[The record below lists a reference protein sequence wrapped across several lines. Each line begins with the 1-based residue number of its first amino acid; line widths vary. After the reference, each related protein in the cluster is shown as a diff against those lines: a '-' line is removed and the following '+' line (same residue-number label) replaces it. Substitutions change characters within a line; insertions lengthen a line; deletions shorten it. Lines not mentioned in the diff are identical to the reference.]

1 MNGAAQRRCQ
11 SFQRRDTLSAMFR
24 VSAFALLG
32 LLCATGLAQGPSAP
46 PPLPPSHEVHA
57 DGSITFRLLAPGAHK
72 VELTSDA
79 VAKPLPLTVDDAGLW
94 SVTTQPLPPEIY
106 GYTFTVDGRT
116 TLDSRNPVVR
126 SNIVNPSNEVLVPA
140 APAAPWELTGLA
152 HGRLV
157 KHVYTTHVAQNVPGD
172 QESYV
177 VYLPPGYDARKK
189 GGYPVLYLLHGWSDD
204 ATGWSSVGRANL
216 ILDSLL
222 AANKAVPMIIV
233 MPLGYGD
240 YTFVTGPFSV
250 WQHPEPVDH
259 NTSLYEQML
268 MTEILPAVERDYNV
282 AKGRE
287 NRAIS
292 GLSMGGLETL
302 TVGLHHPEMFAYV
315 AGMSSA
321 IHGEHFDEHFPT
333 LAAGDAARKTNF
345 KLLWVGCG
353 TGDGLIKA
361 NRDFVVWAKSK
372 GLPVVAVET
381 PGQHTWLVWRDN
393 LVTVAPLLFR

>member
-1 MNGAAQRRCQ
+1 M
-11 SFQRRDTLSAMFR
+11 
-24 VSAFALLG
+24 FALAV
-32 LLCATGLAQGPSAP
+32 LCCAAAVAQERSSPA
-46 PPLPPSHEVHA
+46 PLPPSREVHA
-57 DGSITFRLLAPGAHK
+57 DGSVTFRLLAPGAHK

-79 VAKPLPLTVDDAGLW
+79 VAKPLPMTADDAGLW
-94 SVTTQPLPPEIY
+94 SVTTAALSPEVY

-116 TLDSRNPVVR
+116 TLDSRNAAVR
-126 SNIVNPSNEVLVPA
+126 PNIVNPSSEVLVPST
-140 APAAPWELTGLA
+140 PAAPWELTGLP

-157 KHVYTTHVAQNVPGD
+157 RHVYTTHVAQNLPAD
-172 QESYV
+172 QEPYV
-177 VYLPPGYDARKK
+177 VYEPPGYEPKKK

-204 ATGWSSVGRANL
+204 ANGWSSVGRANL

-222 AANKAVPMIIV
+222 AANKAVPMLIV

-250 WQHPEPVDH
+250 WQHPESVDH

-268 MTEILPAVERDYNV
+268 LTEIVPAVERDYNV

-287 NRAIS
+287 HRAIS

-321 IHGEHFDEHFPT
+321 IHGEHFDEHFPA
-333 LAAGDAARKTNF
+333 LASGDAARKTNY

-353 TGDGLIKA
+353 TGDGLIQP
-361 NRDFVVWAKSK
+361 NRDFVVWAKNK
-372 GLPVVAVET
+372 GLPVTAVET
-381 PGQHTWLVWRDN
+381 PGQHTWLVWRDY
-393 LVTVAPLLFR
+393 LLTVAPLLFR